1 MKIPCFL
8 RDGELSLP
16 GHSREMIKQN
26 KDGAYVMDL
35 LKEKSKA
42 TGSMFSYLYGYVY
55 PEILKAMGEFRSK
68 ENVDKLDQ
76 TLKDRFG
83 ISEVRTK
90 YELRRKKE
98 FADGGDDDAG
108 NTGKPFVKVIEET
121 VAKDKARYT
130 VDEMQEYWI
139 ALQSFASQ
147 FFELVLKDPDPNWK
161 KNWES
166 NNGGS

>member
-1 MKIPCFL
+1 MKMSCFI
-8 RDGELSLP
+8 RDGELNLP
-16 GHSREMIKQN
+16 GNSREMIKQN
-26 KDGAYVMDL
+26 KDGSYVMDL

-42 TGSMFSYLYGYVY
+42 TGSMFCYLYGYVY

-83 ISEVRTK
+83 ISEVSTK
-90 YELRRKKE
+90 FELRRY
-98 FADGGDDDAG
+98 GRG
-108 NTGKPFVKVIEET
+108 NKIEGTIGKPFIKVVEET

-147 FFELVLKDPDPNWK
+147 FFELVLNDPDPNWQK
-161 KNWES
+161 HWKPEEDK
-166 NNGGS
+166 